1 MDRIGITTTIPVEVV
16 YAAGAV
22 PVDINNIFI
31 GDPEPAQLVDEA
43 ELAGFPYNVCGW
55 TKGIYSAVKRGD
67 IKRLIVVTQG
77 DCSNTHALTEVLV
90 DEGVEIIP
98 FAYPYNR
105 DRDLLA
111 LSIDKL
117 RDRLGARAEDVAAT
131 KRRLDEIRAKVHRTD
146 DSSWQTDAVTSAQAH
161 YFQVCCSD
169 FNRDPEAFD
178 REVESFLTDIEAS
191 RPAQASPPE
200 GRLCLGYIGVPP
212 ILTDLFDFIETL
224 GARVV
229 FDEVARQ
236 FSMPFDTDDLVEQY
250 RLYTYPYDVFGR
262 IADIEA
268 EIARRR
274 IDGIIHYTQSFCF
287 HQIEDMIIRRHLEVP
302 ILTLEGDRPGR
313 LDARTKLR
321 IESFVEMLA

>member
-1 MDRIGITTTIPVEVV
+1 MSEIGITTTIPVEVV

-31 GDPEPAQLVDEA
+31 GDPDPAQLVEEA

-55 TKGIYSAVKRGD
+55 TKGIYSAVKRGGLQ
-67 IKRLIVVTQG
+67 RLIVVTQG

-98 FAYPYNR
+98 FAYPYDR

-117 RDRLGARAEDVAAT
+117 RDHMGAAPEHVAAA
-131 KRRLDEIRAKVHRTD
+131 KRRLDEIRAKVHRID
-146 DSSWQTDAVTSAQAH
+146 EFSWQTGAVTSGQAH

-178 REVESFLTDIEAS
+178 REVEAFLMSIES
-191 RPAQASPPE
+191 CEPPQDSPPE
-200 GRLCLGYIGVPP
+200 GSLRLGYIGVPP

-236 FSMPFDTDDLVEQY
+236 FSMPFETDDLVEQY

-262 IADIEA
+262 LADIQA
-268 EIARRR
+268 EVAKRR
-274 IDGIIHYTQSFCF
+274 IDGVIHYTQSFCF
-287 HQIEDMIIRRHLEVP
+287 HQIEDMIIRRHLNLP
-302 ILTLEGDRPGR
+302 ILTLEADRPGR

-321 IESFVEMLA
+321 IESFVEMLE

>member
-1 MDRIGITTTIPVEVV
+1 MSQIGITTTIPVEVV
-16 YAAGAV
+16 YAAGEV
-22 PVDINNIFI
+22 PVDINNVFI
-31 GDPEPAQLVDEA
+31 TDPDPAVLVEEA
-43 ELAGFPYNVCGW
+43 ERAGFPHNVCGW
-55 TKGIYSAVKRGD
+55 TKGIYAAVKRANIG
-67 IKRLIVVTQG
+67 RLIVVTQG
-77 DCSNTHALTEVLV
+77 DCSNTHALTEVLT

-98 FAYPYNR
+98 FAYPYDR

-117 RDRLGARAEDVAAT
+117 REHLGASPQEVAAT
-131 KRRLDEIRAKVHRTD
+131 KRRLDDIRAKVHRI
-146 DSSWQTDAVTSAQAH
+146 DSFSWRTGAVGGGQAH

-178 REVESFLTDIEAS
+178 REVEGFLMSIES
-191 RPAQASPPE
+191 CEPPEASPPE
-200 GRLCLGYIGVPP
+200 GLLRLGYIGVPP

-236 FSMPFDTDDLVEQY
+236 FAMPFDTDDLVEQY

-262 IADIEA
+262 IADIQA

-274 IDGIIHYTQSFCF
+274 LDGIIHYTQSFCF
-287 HQIEDMIIRRHLEVP
+287 HQIEDMIIRRHLDLP
-302 ILTLEGDRPGR
+302 ILTLEGDRPGH

-321 IESFVEMLA
+321 IESFVEMLG